1 MFKYKLILLSTMFLF
16 GCSQPKEEPKDDKK
30 EEPKEDR
37 HESVI
42 NKTDSLISY
51 AEGRLGKIK
60 ENNKQ
65 KLFVMDSL
73 QQTIELEQRVIN
85 NLNREVR
92 RIKVVDE
99 DLQLT
104 KKELEKALIR
114 CKEKEE
120 KLVKLS
126 DSLDLVRKELTNE
139 KVTLI
144 NFYTDK
150 VRTLEKKIELLNDRI
165 YLMEVI
171 KEEEEKKKKKRRN
184 GKNN

>member
-1 MFKYKLILLSTMFLF
+1 MFKYRLILLSTMFLF
-16 GCSQPKEEPKDDKK
+16 GCEEPKKTEIK
-30 EEPKEDR
+30 TETKVDR

-51 AEGRLGKIK
+51 AEGKLGKIK

-85 NLNREVR
+85 DLNREVR

-120 KLVKLS
+120 KLVKLT

-139 KVTLI
+139 KVTLV
-144 NFYTDK
+144 NYYTDK
-150 VRTLEKKIELLNDRI
+150 IKTLEKKIELLNDKL
-165 YLMEVI
+165 YLIEVT
-171 KEEEEKKKKKRRN
+171 KEEEKKKKKKRRN